1 MKRIFTILFAAM
13 LAGQAWAQT
22 SFEVGNLK
30 YTVTDETNH
39 YVSVG
44 KAETKPTGAL
54 NIPEKVTN
62 PDNSV
67 EYSVT
72 SIGSGAFSG
81 CSGLTSVS
89 IPNSVT
95 SIGGYAFQYCEG
107 LTEVTISNSVTNI
120 DNGSFSHCSGLTA
133 INVGSANINYLSEN
147 GVLFNKDKTTIVC
160 CPAGKTGTY
169 TIPNSV
175 TSIGCSAFSGCSGLT
190 SVTIPNSVTSIG
202 DYAFGGCSG
211 LTSITIPN
219 SVTSIG
225 DYAFCFCRNL
235 TSISFPNSVTSIGVN
250 AFYECNNLTKAE
262 FASIESLCGIRFGWG
277 DATNTSLTIHSNPLS
292 IAKHLYINGEEV
304 TEVIIPNSVTSIKG
318 YTFAGCSSLTSIT
331 IPNSVKSIGRA
342 AFYNCSGLT
351 SINIPNSVTSII
363 EYAFCHCNGLTTIDI
378 PSTIT
383 RIDDYTFAY
392 CSGLTSIN
400 IPNSV
405 ERIYKNA
412 FRECNNLMTV
422 TIPKSVTN
430 IDYTAFYSCSGL
442 TEIVVDSD
450 NPQYTSENDILFNK
464 DKTALICCPARKTGA
479 YTIPNT
485 VTSISHYA
493 FYRCDRLSTVTIPNS
508 VTSIGVDAFL
518 NVKNV
523 VYSGDATGSPWGAL
537 SVNGI
542 VDGDFIYSDDAKTNL
557 TGYIGKGGDVVIPKS
572 VTAIG
577 DYAFAGRDVTSVV
590 FPDSLKTI
598 RSNSFEG
605 CDIQKTIVLPIS
617 IENYPSNAHYAC
629 LTFKITNDNEPR
641 TVTVYRG
648 SKQAF
653 VKIPNSIIYKGQTYY
668 VTDIDQY
675 AFYYCKNLTEIIIPE
690 GVTSIYYESFYG
702 CRNLKSI
709 FIPRSVTSI
718 SEWAFG
724 DCANLATA
732 IIPNTVTTITGSG
745 VAFPSNT
752 IVFCEAK
759 NKPEGWSKNWHYGGR
774 VVWDTYFGK
783 SDDFEFV
790 LNENYATLKKYKGN
804 ANTVSIPNAIIV
816 DSVPYLVTYIDK
828 EAFLDCE
835 NMKSVKLPAYLKGF
849 GEYAFKNCTALESIV
864 IPDSVS
870 SIGDAAFYGCSSLKS
885 IAFGK
890 SVKTIGMSAFEKT
903 SVEIVAL
910 PKNIRS
916 IDNFS
921 FAKCENL
928 KLVYIPETV
937 TNNEANA
944 FVGCTNAT
952 IYCAA
957 ASQPETWSETWNANG
972 GTVVWGYSVPADSTL
987 ELKFETNP
995 NGTAQITGCGDV
1007 TTVDVP
1013 VMVMVD
1019 SSAYFVTG
1027 INGNA
1032 FIGGS
1037 WNLSSINVDERNQFL
1052 TSDDGVLFNKDKTT
1066 LIACP
1071 FKKNG
1076 IYTIP
1081 NTVTSIG
1088 DGAFLG
1094 CEGLQSI
1101 EIPNSVTEI
1110 GGWAFSGCAGLE
1122 SITIPN
1128 SVTSIGDA
1136 AFRMCL
1142 GLTEITI
1149 PKSVV
1154 SMGSDVFAEHET
1166 PITVYCEVSRK
1177 PEGWDDNWDSVYGT
1191 TPCDVVWADNTPV
1204 TETAANAVNIYA
1216 HGNTIVVENATEE
1229 ISVYDAMGRVIARKD
1244 RDVARH
1250 VSTGT
1255 TTITVNTPGVYVVK
1269 TGSTVKRVMVN

>member
-1 MKRIFTILFAAM
+1 MKRIFSLLFAAM
-13 LAGQAWAQT
+13 LAGQAWATDNFDFSAVCSSGQT
-22 SFEVGNLK
+22 LYYKITSNTEPYTAKVTFSDCINGNFYL
-30 YTVTDETNH
+30 H
-39 YVSVG
+39 Y
-44 KAETKPTGAL
+44 TKPSGDL
-54 NIPEKVTN
+54 VIPETVVNNDITYTIIEI
-62 PDNSV
+62 DT
-67 EYSVT
+67 YAFRDCYGLTSVT
-72 SIGSGAFSG
+72 IPNTVGIISYDAFNG
-81 CSGLTSVS
+81 CSGITSVSIPNSVVRIGNYAFNGCSSLTSVS
-89 IPNSVT
+89 IPNSVMSIGFDAFSGCIGLT
-95 SIGGYAFQYCEG
+95 SISIPNSIVEIDARTFWGCEQMQY
-107 LTEVTISNSVTNI
+107 TEYDNALYLGNTSNPYFALIKAKSTDITSCVINSNCI
-120 DNGSFSHCSGLTA
+120 VIAGHSFTDCSSLVS
-133 INVGSANINYLSEN
+133 I
-147 GVLFNKDKTTIVC
+147 
-160 CPAGKTGTY
+160 

-175 TSIGCSAFSGCSGLT
+175 ISIGAYAFDECRGAISL
-190 SVTIPNSVTSIG
+190 TIPNTVVNIGEGAFWGVKNIVYSGNATSYDYGFGALTRNGTIDGDFIYSDVQKTQLSAYIGKGGDVVVLNGVTIIEDRTFEKCSSV
-202 DYAFGGCSG
+202 
-211 LTSITIPN
+211 TSITIPN

-225 DYAFCFCRNL
+225 ENVF
-235 TSISFPNSVTSIGVN
+235 
-250 AFYECNNLTKAE
+250 
-262 FASIESLCGIRFGWG
+262 
-277 DATNTSLTIHSNPLS
+277 
-292 IAKHLYINGEEV
+292 
-304 TEVIIPNSVTSIKG
+304 
-318 YTFAGCSSLTSIT
+318 
-331 IPNSVKSIGRA
+331 
-342 AFYNCSGLT
+342 
-351 SINIPNSVTSII
+351 
-363 EYAFCHCNGLTTIDI
+363 EYDLF
-378 PSTIT
+378 
-383 RIDDYTFAY
+383 
-392 CSGLTSIN
+392 
-400 IPNSV
+400 
-405 ERIYKNA
+405 
-412 FRECNNLMTV
+412 
-422 TIPKSVTN
+422 
-430 IDYTAFYSCSGL
+430 
-442 TEIVVDSD
+442 SD
-450 NPQYTSENDILFNK
+450 
-464 DKTALICCPARKTGA
+464 
-479 YTIPNT
+479 
-485 VTSISHYA
+485 
-493 FYRCDRLSTVTIPNS
+493 
-508 VTSIGVDAFL
+508 
-518 NVKNV
+518 
-523 VYSGDATGSPWGAL
+523 
-537 SVNGI
+537 
-542 VDGDFIYSDDAKTNL
+542 
-557 TGYIGKGGDVVIPKS
+557 
-572 VTAIG
+572 
-577 DYAFAGRDVTSVV
+577 
-590 FPDSLKTI
+590 
-598 RSNSFEG
+598 
-605 CDIQKTIVLPIS
+605 
-617 IENYPSNAHYAC
+617 
-629 LTFKITNDNEPR
+629 
-641 TVTVYRG
+641 
-648 SKQAF
+648 
-653 VKIPNSIIYKGQTYY
+653 
-668 VTDIDQY
+668 
-675 AFYYCKNLTEIIIPE
+675 CKNLKYNEYGNAYYLGNSENPYLWLIKAKSKDITICNINSNCHFIYRRAFFSCSNLTAVNIPQ
-690 GVTSIYYESFYG
+690 VVAKIDAYVFYK
-702 CRNLKSI
+702 CK
-709 FIPRSVTSI
+709 
-718 SEWAFG
+718 A
-724 DCANLATA
+724 AT
-732 IIPNTVTTITGSG
+732 I
-745 VAFPSNT
+745 
-752 IVFCEAK
+752 FCEAES
-759 NKPEGWSKNWHYGGR
+759 KPDGWNSSWNNDGGK
-774 VVWDTYFGK
+774 VVWNANVQIGENN
-783 SDDFEFV
+783 DFEFV
-790 LNENYATLKKYKGN
+790 FNNWPDGNFATLKKYKGN
-804 ANTVSIPNAIIV
+804 ANTVS
-816 DSVPYLVTYIDK
+816 VPCAVFTDTVAYLVTYIDK

-1007 TTVDVP
+1007 TTVNVP

-1052 TSDDGVLFNKDKTT
+1052 TSDDGVLFNKAKTT

-1094 CEGLQSI
+1094 CGGLQSI

-1142 GLTEITI
+1142 GVTEITI

-1154 SMGSDVFAEHET
+1154 NMGCDVFAEHET

-1191 TPCDVVWADNTPV
+1191 TPCNVVWADNTPV
-1204 TETAANAVNIYA
+1204 AETAANAVNIYA

-1229 ISVYDAMGRVIARKD
+1229 ISVYDAMGRLVC
-1244 RDVARH
+1244 RDAIHRVRAELQ
-1250 VSTGT
+1250 
-1255 TTITVNTPGVYVVK
+1255 VNTAGLYIVK
-1269 TGSTVKRVMVN
+1269 VGTVAKRVMVNE